1 MCVPEGLCTPML
13 RYFLRLR
20 SKLSRSV
27 MISFSSVYSI
37 NDVWDNDTDAIRSRI
52 DFVQRN
58 EERSAFSHVVLTIVL

>member
-1 MCVPEGLCTPML
+1 MCVSESPCTAML
-13 RYFLRLR
+13 SYFLRFR

-27 MISFSSVYSI
+27 MNNFSSVHSI

-58 EERSAFSHVVLTIVL
+58 EERSAFHM